1 MNKTVLLVDDETVVV
16 EIAKRKLESM
26 GFKAL
31 CAYDGQE
38 ALDLLNSEKPD
49 LIVLDVQMPRMNGYV
64 FLTEL
69 RKHPNSSVASTPVVV
84 VTAYAEN
91 NPIFSRHGI
100 KAYLLKPLKLEELVE
115 KVQELLGAVKS

>member
-1 MNKTVLLVDDETVVV
+1 MVKTVLLIDDESVVV
-16 EIAKRKLESM
+16 EIAKRKLESL

-31 CAYDGQE
+31 CAGDGQE
-38 ALDLLNSEKPD
+38 ALDLLNSQKPD
-49 LIVLDVQMPRMNGYV
+49 LIILDVQMPRMNGYT

-69 RKHPNSSVASTPVVV
+69 RKHPNSTIASTPVIV

-100 KAYLLKPLKLEELVE
+100 KAYLLKPLRLEDLVE
-115 KVQELLGAVKS
+115 KVQELLGVVK

>member
-1 MNKTVLLVDDETVVV
+1 MVKTVLLIDDESVVV
-16 EIAKRKLESM
+16 EIAKRKLESL

-31 CAYDGQE
+31 CAGDGQE
-38 ALDLLNSEKPD
+38 ALDLLNSQKPD
-49 LIVLDVQMPRMNGYV
+49 LIVLDVQMPRMNGYT

-69 RKHPNSSVASTPVVV
+69 RKHPNSTISATPVIV

-100 KAYLLKPLKLEELVE
+100 KGYLLKPLRLEDLVE
-115 KVQELLGAVKS
+115 KVQELLGVKPV